1 MTEKVKLGII
11 GYGAE
16 GGMYANFFK
25 SNDERLDQN
34 VIELAAICDNDPAKK
49 EKVAQDFPE
58 LPFFDNYKD
67 MLASGVVN
75 AVVTTVPHYE
85 HVEMGIDALNR
96 GIHLLGEKP
105 AGVYVK
111 EVNRLI
117 EAADANPETTF
128 AIFFN
133 QRTNPLYRRV
143 KQLMDEKAIGDLQ
156 RATWT
161 ITTWWRPQGY
171 YNQSAW
177 RATWGGEGGGVLVN
191 QAPHQLDLLQWI
203 CGKPE
208 KVFAKMVYGAGRDI
222 VVENE
227 VNALLDF
234 GNGATGSFIT
244 CTNDLIGTDRFEI
257 QGSQGK
263 IVVEGSKKLIIK
275 KLVKPEEE
283 LSNSMDMSDVMRLFM
298 GQVNMSDYVEEI
310 VEEFP
315 MVQGQQHIDV
325 LNNFANHVVNGEELL
340 APGKEGI
347 NGVRLANS
355 MHLSDWLG
363 KEVDYNHDA
372 DLYLEELNKRIE
384 EEGKFPTRKAEGE
397 LASK

>member
-1 MTEKVKLGII
+1 MKMTEKVKLGII

-16 GGMYANFFK
+16 GGMYAGFFK
-25 SNDERLDQN
+25 NNDERLNDN
-34 VIELAAICDNDPAKK
+34 IELAAVCDNDPAKK
-49 EKVAQDFPE
+49 AKVAEDFPG
-58 LPFFDNYKD
+58 LPFFDNYLD
-67 MLASGVVN
+67 LLESGIVN
-75 AVVTTVPHYE
+75 AIVTTVPHYD
-85 HVEMGIDALNR
+85 HCVMGIAALER

-105 AGVYVK
+105 AGVYTKDV
-111 EVNRLI
+111 ERLI
-117 EAADANPETTF
+117 ETSKKHPETTF

-156 RATWT
+156 RATWI

-208 KVFAKMVYGAGRDI
+208 KVYAKLQYGAGRDI

-244 CTNDLIGTDRFEI
+244 CTNDIVGTDRFEI
-257 QGSQGK
+257 FGTKGK
-263 IVVEGSKKLIIK
+263 IIVEDSKKLI
-275 KLVKPEEE
+275 VKQLTAPEAD
-283 LSNSMDMSDVMRLFM
+283 LSENMDMQDVMRLFM
-298 GQVNMSDYVEEI
+298 GQVNMEDYVKVTE
-310 VEEFP
+310 EEFVTP
-315 MVQGQQHIDV
+315 QGLQHISV
-325 LNNFANHVVNGEELL
+325 LNNFADHIVNGEPLL
-340 APGKEGI
+340 ANGEEGI
-347 NGVRLANS
+347 NGVTLANA
-355 MHLSDWLG
+355 MHLSSWLD
-363 KEVDYNHDA
+363 KEVDYNVDG
-372 DLYLEELNKRIE
+372 DLYLAELNKRIA
-384 EEGKFPTRKAEGE
+384 EEGKFEQK
-397 LASK
+397 K

>member
-16 GGMYANFFK
+16 GGMYAGFFK
-25 SNDERLDQN
+25 NNDERLNDN
-34 VIELAAICDNDPAKK
+34 IELAAVCDIDPAKK
-49 EKVAQDFPE
+49 AKVAEDFPG
-58 LPFFDNYKD
+58 LPFFDNYLD
-67 MLASGVVN
+67 LLESGIVN
-75 AVVTTVPHYE
+75 AIVTTVPHYD
-85 HVEMGIDALNR
+85 HCVMGIAALER

-105 AGVYVK
+105 AGVYTKDV
-111 EVNRLI
+111 ERLI
-117 EAADANPETTF
+117 ETSKKHPETTF

-156 RATWT
+156 RATWI

-208 KVFAKMVYGAGRDI
+208 KVYAKLQYGAGRDI

-244 CTNDLIGTDRFEI
+244 CTNDIVGTDRFEI
-257 QGSQGK
+257 FGTKGK
-263 IVVEGSKKLIIK
+263 IIVEDSKKLI
-275 KLVKPEEE
+275 VKQLTAPEAE
-283 LSNSMDMSDVMRLFM
+283 LSENMDMQDVMRLFM
-298 GQVNMSDYVEEI
+298 GQVNMEDYVKVTE
-310 VEEFP
+310 EEFVTP
-315 MVQGQQHIDV
+315 QGLQHISV
-325 LNNFANHVVNGEELL
+325 LNNFADHIVNGEPLL
-340 APGKEGI
+340 ANGEEGI
-347 NGVRLANS
+347 NGVTLANA
-355 MHLSDWLG
+355 MHLSSWLD
-363 KEVDYNHDA
+363 KEVDYNVDG
-372 DLYLEELNKRIE
+372 DLYLAELNKRIA
-384 EEGKFPTRKAEGE
+384 EEGKFEQK
-397 LASK
+397 K

>member
-1 MTEKVKLGII
+1 MVDKVKLGII

-16 GGMYANFFK
+16 GGMYAGFFR
-25 SNDERLDQN
+25 SEDARLNDN
-34 VIELAAICDNDPAKK
+34 IELVAICDNDPAKK
-49 EKVAQDFPE
+49 EKVAADFPG
-58 LPFFDNYKD
+58 LPFFDNYMD
-67 MLASGVVN
+67 MLESGIVN
-75 AVVTTVPHYE
+75 AIVTTVPHYD
-85 HVEMGIDALNR
+85 HCVIGIDALKR

-105 AGVYVK
+105 AGVYTKDV
-111 EVNRLI
+111 ERLI
-117 EAADANPETTF
+117 AAADENPETTF

-133 QRTNPLYRRV
+133 QRTNPLYQKV
-143 KQLMDEKAIGDLQ
+143 KQLMDDKAIGDLQ

-208 KVFAKMVYGAGRDI
+208 KVFAKLQYGVGRNI

-257 QGSQGK
+257 LGTKGK
-263 IVVEGSKKLIIK
+263 IVVEDSKKLI
-275 KLVKPEEE
+275 VKQLTAPEAE
-283 LSNSMDMSDVMRLFM
+283 LSENMDMQDVMRLFM
-298 GQVNMSDYVEEI
+298 GQIDMAKFLTETE
-310 VEEFP
+310 EEFTT
-315 MVQGQQHIDV
+315 VFGQQHIDV
-325 LNNFANHVVNGEELL
+325 LNNFADHVVNGAPLL
-340 APGKEGI
+340 ANGREGI
-347 NGVRLANS
+347 NGVTLANA
-355 MHLSDWLG
+355 MHLSSWLD
-363 KEVDYNHDA
+363 KEVDYNVDG
-372 DLYLEELNKRIE
+372 DLYLAELNKRIA
-384 EEGKFPTRKAEGE
+384 EEGKFETK
-397 LASK
+397 K

>member
-1 MTEKVKLGII
+1 MVDKVKLGII

-16 GGMYANFFK
+16 GGMYAGFFK
-25 SNDERLDQN
+25 NNDERLNDN
-34 VIELAAICDNDPAKK
+34 IELVAICDNDPAKK
-49 EKVAQDFPE
+49 AKVAEDFPG
-58 LPFFDNYKD
+58 LPFFDNYLD
-67 MLASGVVN
+67 LLESGVVN
-75 AVVTTVPHYE
+75 AIVTTVPHYD
-85 HVEMGIDALNR
+85 HCVMGIDALEH

-105 AGVYVK
+105 AGVYTKDV
-111 EVNRLI
+111 ERLI
-117 EAADANPETTF
+117 ETSKKHPETTF

-156 RATWT
+156 RATWI

-208 KVFAKMVYGAGRDI
+208 KVYAKLQYGAGRNI

-244 CTNDLIGTDRFEI
+244 CTNDIVGTDRFEI
-257 QGSQGK
+257 FGTKGK
-263 IVVEGSKKLIIK
+263 IIVEDSKKLI
-275 KLVKPEEE
+275 VKQLTAPEAE
-283 LSNSMDMSDVMRLFM
+283 LSENMDMQDVMRLFM
-298 GQVNMSDYVEEI
+298 GQINMEDYVKVTE
-310 VEEFP
+310 EEFVTP
-315 MVQGQQHIDV
+315 QGLQHISV
-325 LNNFANHVVNGEELL
+325 LNNFADHIVKGEPLLANGE
-340 APGKEGI
+340 EGI
-347 NGVRLANS
+347 NGVTLANA
-355 MHLSDWLG
+355 MHLSSWLD
-363 KEVDYNHDA
+363 KEVDYNVDG
-372 DLYLEELNKRIE
+372 DLYLEELNKRIA
-384 EEGKFPTRKAEGE
+384 EEGKFEQRK
-397 LASK
+397 

>member
-1 MTEKVKLGII
+1 MRMTEKVKLGII

-16 GGMYANFFK
+16 GGMYASFFK
-25 SNDERLDQN
+25 NNDERLNDN
-34 VIELAAICDNDPAKK
+34 IELAAICDNDPAKK
-49 EKVAQDFPE
+49 AKVAADFPE
-58 LPFFDNYKD
+58 LPFFDNYMD
-67 MLASGVVN
+67 LLESGTVN
-75 AVVTTVPHYE
+75 AIVTTVPHYD
-85 HVEMGIDALNR
+85 HCVIGIDALKR

-105 AGVYVK
+105 AGVYTKDV
-111 EVNRLI
+111 ERLI
-117 EAADANPETTF
+117 AAADENPETTF

-156 RATWT
+156 RATWI

-208 KVFAKMVYGAGRDI
+208 KVYAKLQYGAGRNI

-244 CTNDLIGTDRFEI
+244 CTNDIVGTDRFEI
-257 QGSQGK
+257 FGTKGK
-263 IVVEGSKKLIIK
+263 IIVEDSKKLI
-275 KLVKPEEE
+275 VKQLTAPEAE
-283 LSNSMDMSDVMRLFM
+283 LSENMDMQDVMKLFM
-298 GQVNMSDYVEEI
+298 GQINMADYVTVTE
-310 VEEFP
+310 EEFETP
-315 MVQGQQHIDV
+315 QGLQHISV
-325 LNNFANHVVNGEELL
+325 LNNFADHVVKGEPLL
-340 APGKEGI
+340 ANGREGI
-347 NGVRLANS
+347 NGVTLANA
-355 MHLSDWLG
+355 MHLSSWLD
-363 KEVDYNHDA
+363 KEVDYSVDG
-372 DLYLEELNKRIE
+372 DLYLAELNKRIT
-384 EEGKFPTRKAEGE
+384 EEGKFETK
-397 LASK
+397 K

>member
-16 GGMYANFFK
+16 GGMYAGFFK
-25 SNDERLDQN
+25 NNDERLNDN
-34 VIELAAICDNDPAKK
+34 IELVAVCDNDPAKK
-49 EKVAQDFPE
+49 AKVAEDFPG
-58 LPFFDNYKD
+58 LPFFDNYLD
-67 MLASGVVN
+67 LLESGIVN
-75 AVVTTVPHYE
+75 AIVTTVPHYD
-85 HVEMGIDALNR
+85 HCVMGIAALER

-105 AGVYVK
+105 AGVYTKDV
-111 EVNRLI
+111 ERLI
-117 EAADANPETTF
+117 ETSKKHPETTF

-156 RATWT
+156 RATWI

-208 KVFAKMVYGAGRDI
+208 KVYAKLQYGAGRNI

-244 CTNDLIGTDRFEI
+244 CTNDIVGTDRFEI
-257 QGSQGK
+257 FGTKGK
-263 IVVEGSKKLIIK
+263 IIVEDSKKLI
-275 KLVKPEEE
+275 VKQLTAPEAE
-283 LSNSMDMSDVMRLFM
+283 LSENMDMQDVMRLFM
-298 GQVNMSDYVEEI
+298 GQVNMEDYVKVTE
-310 VEEFP
+310 EEFVTP
-315 MVQGQQHIDV
+315 QGLQHISV
-325 LNNFANHVVNGEELL
+325 LNNFADHIVNGEPLL
-340 APGKEGI
+340 ANGEEGI
-347 NGVRLANS
+347 NGVTLANA
-355 MHLSDWLG
+355 MHLSSWLD
-363 KEVDYNHDA
+363 KEVDYNVDG
-372 DLYLEELNKRIE
+372 DLYLAELNKRIA
-384 EEGKFPTRKAEGE
+384 EEGKFEQK
-397 LASK
+397 K

>member
-1 MTEKVKLGII
+1 MKMTEKVKLGII

-16 GGMYANFFK
+16 GGMYAGFFK
-25 SNDERLDQN
+25 NNDERLNDN
-34 VIELAAICDNDPAKK
+34 IELAAVCDNDPAKK
-49 EKVAQDFPE
+49 AKVAEDFPG
-58 LPFFDNYKD
+58 LPFFDNYLD
-67 MLASGVVN
+67 LLESGIVN
-75 AVVTTVPHYE
+75 AIVTTVPHYD
-85 HVEMGIDALNR
+85 HCVMGIAALER

-105 AGVYVK
+105 AGVYTKDV
-111 EVNRLI
+111 ERLI
-117 EAADANPETTF
+117 ETSKKHPETTF

-156 RATWT
+156 RATWI

-208 KVFAKMVYGAGRDI
+208 KVYAKLQYGAGRNI

-244 CTNDLIGTDRFEI
+244 CTNDIVGTDRFEI
-257 QGSQGK
+257 FGTKGK
-263 IVVEGSKKLIIK
+263 IIVEDSKKLI
-275 KLVKPEEE
+275 VKQLTAPEAE
-283 LSNSMDMSDVMRLFM
+283 LSENMDMQDVMRLFM
-298 GQVNMSDYVEEI
+298 GQVNMEDYVKVTE
-310 VEEFP
+310 EEFVTP
-315 MVQGQQHIDV
+315 QGLQHISV
-325 LNNFANHVVNGEELL
+325 LNNFADHTVNGEPLL
-340 APGKEGI
+340 ANGEEGI
-347 NGVRLANS
+347 NGVTLANA
-355 MHLSDWLG
+355 MHLSSWLD
-363 KEVDYNHDA
+363 KEVDYNVDG
-372 DLYLEELNKRIE
+372 DLYLAELNKRIA
-384 EEGKFPTRKAEGE
+384 EEGKFEQK
-397 LASK
+397 K

>member
-1 MTEKVKLGII
+1 MVDKVKLGII

-16 GGMYANFFK
+16 GGMYAGFFK
-25 SNDERLDQN
+25 NNDERLNDN
-34 VIELAAICDNDPAKK
+34 IELVAICDNDPAKK
-49 EKVAQDFPE
+49 AKVAEDFPG
-58 LPFFDNYKD
+58 LPFFDNYLD
-67 MLASGVVN
+67 LLESGIVN
-75 AVVTTVPHYE
+75 AIVTTVPHYD
-85 HVEMGIDALNR
+85 HCVMGIAALER

-105 AGVYVK
+105 AGVYTKDV
-111 EVNRLI
+111 ERLI
-117 EAADANPETTF
+117 ETSKKHPETTF

-156 RATWT
+156 RATWI

-208 KVFAKMVYGAGRDI
+208 KVYAKLQYGAGRNI

-244 CTNDLIGTDRFEI
+244 CTNDIVGTDRFEI
-257 QGSQGK
+257 FGTKGK
-263 IVVEGSKKLIIK
+263 IIVEDSKKLI
-275 KLVKPEEE
+275 VKQLTAPEAE
-283 LSNSMDMSDVMRLFM
+283 LSENMDMQDVMRLFM
-298 GQVNMSDYVEEI
+298 GQINMEDYVKVTE
-310 VEEFP
+310 EEFVTP
-315 MVQGQQHIDV
+315 QGLQHISV
-325 LNNFANHVVNGEELL
+325 LNNFADHIVNGEPLL
-340 APGKEGI
+340 ANGEEGI
-347 NGVRLANS
+347 NGVTLANA
-355 MHLSDWLG
+355 MHLSSWLD
-363 KEVDYNHDA
+363 KEVDYNVDG
-372 DLYLEELNKRIE
+372 DLYLAELNKRIA
-384 EEGKFPTRKAEGE
+384 EEGKFETRK
-397 LASK
+397 

>member
-1 MTEKVKLGII
+1 MKMTEKVKLGII

-16 GGMYANFFK
+16 GGMYAGFFK
-25 SNDERLDQN
+25 NNDERLNDN
-34 VIELAAICDNDPAKK
+34 IELAAICDNDPAKK
-49 EKVAQDFPE
+49 AKVAEDFPG
-58 LPFFDNYKD
+58 LPFFDNYLD
-67 MLASGVVN
+67 LLESGIVN
-75 AVVTTVPHYE
+75 AIVTTVPHYD
-85 HVEMGIDALNR
+85 HCVMGIDALER

-105 AGVYVK
+105 AGVYTKDV
-111 EVNRLI
+111 ERLI
-117 EAADANPETTF
+117 ETSKKHPETTF

-156 RATWT
+156 RATWI

-208 KVFAKMVYGAGRDI
+208 KVYAKLQYGAGRNI

-244 CTNDLIGTDRFEI
+244 CTNDIVGTDRFEI
-257 QGSQGK
+257 FGTKGK
-263 IVVEGSKKLIIK
+263 IIVEDSKKLI
-275 KLVKPEEE
+275 VKQLTAPEAE
-283 LSNSMDMSDVMRLFM
+283 LSENMDMQDVMRLFM
-298 GQVNMSDYVEEI
+298 GQINMEDYVKVTE
-310 VEEFP
+310 EEFVTP
-315 MVQGQQHIDV
+315 QGLQHISV
-325 LNNFANHVVNGEELL
+325 LNNFADHIVKGEPLLANGE
-340 APGKEGI
+340 EGI
-347 NGVRLANS
+347 NGVTLANA
-355 MHLSDWLG
+355 MHLSSWLD
-363 KEVDYNHDA
+363 KEVDYNVDG
-372 DLYLEELNKRIE
+372 DLYLAELNKRIA
-384 EEGKFPTRKAEGE
+384 EEGKFEQK
-397 LASK
+397 K

>member
-1 MTEKVKLGII
+1 MRMTEKVKLGII

-16 GGMYANFFK
+16 GGMYASFFK
-25 SNDERLDQN
+25 NNDERLNDN
-34 VIELAAICDNDPAKK
+34 IELAAICDNDPAKK
-49 EKVAQDFPE
+49 AKVAADFPE
-58 LPFFDNYKD
+58 LPFFDNYMD
-67 MLASGVVN
+67 LLESGTVN
-75 AVVTTVPHYE
+75 AIVTTVPHYD
-85 HVEMGIDALNR
+85 HCVIGIDALKR

-105 AGVYVK
+105 AGVYTKDV
-111 EVNRLI
+111 ERLI
-117 EAADANPETTF
+117 AAADENPETTF

-156 RATWT
+156 RATWI

-208 KVFAKMVYGAGRDI
+208 KVYAKLQYGAGRNI

-244 CTNDLIGTDRFEI
+244 CTNDIVGTDRFEI
-257 QGSQGK
+257 FGTKGK
-263 IVVEGSKKLIIK
+263 IIVEDSKKLI
-275 KLVKPEEE
+275 VKQLTAPEAE
-283 LSNSMDMSDVMRLFM
+283 LSENMDMQDVMKLFM
-298 GQVNMSDYVEEI
+298 GQINMADYVTVTE
-310 VEEFP
+310 EEFETP
-315 MVQGQQHIDV
+315 QGLQHISV
-325 LNNFANHVVNGEELL
+325 LNNFADHVVKGEPLL
-340 APGKEGI
+340 ANGREGI
-347 NGVRLANS
+347 NGVTLANA
-355 MHLSDWLG
+355 MHLSSWLD
-363 KEVDYNHDA
+363 KEVDYNVDG
-372 DLYLEELNKRIE
+372 DLYLAELNKRIA
-384 EEGKFPTRKAEGE
+384 EEGKFETK
-397 LASK
+397 K

>member
-16 GGMYANFFK
+16 GGMYAGFFK
-25 SNDERLDQN
+25 NNDERLNDN
-34 VIELAAICDNDPAKK
+34 IELAAICDNDPAKK
-49 EKVAQDFPE
+49 AKVAEDFPG
-58 LPFFDNYKD
+58 LPFFDNYLD
-67 MLASGVVN
+67 LLESGIVN
-75 AVVTTVPHYE
+75 AIVTTVPHYD
-85 HVEMGIDALNR
+85 HCVMGIAALER

-105 AGVYVK
+105 AGVYTKDV
-111 EVNRLI
+111 ERLI
-117 EAADANPETTF
+117 ETSKKHPETTF

-156 RATWT
+156 RATWI

-208 KVFAKMVYGAGRDI
+208 KVYAKLQYGAGRNI

-244 CTNDLIGTDRFEI
+244 CTNDIVGTDRFEI
-257 QGSQGK
+257 FGTKGK
-263 IVVEGSKKLIIK
+263 IIVEDSKKLI
-275 KLVKPEEE
+275 VKQLTAPEAE
-283 LSNSMDMSDVMRLFM
+283 LSENMDMQDVMRLFM
-298 GQVNMSDYVEEI
+298 GQINMEDYVKVTE
-310 VEEFP
+310 EEFVTP
-315 MVQGQQHIDV
+315 QGLQHISV
-325 LNNFANHVVNGEELL
+325 LNNFADHIVNGEPLL
-340 APGKEGI
+340 ANGEEGI
-347 NGVRLANS
+347 NGVTLANA
-355 MHLSDWLG
+355 MHLSSWLD
-363 KEVDYNHDA
+363 KEVDYNVDG
-372 DLYLEELNKRIE
+372 DLYLAELNKRIA
-384 EEGKFPTRKAEGE
+384 EEGKFEQRK
-397 LASK
+397 

>member
-16 GGMYANFFK
+16 GGMYAGFFK
-25 SNDERLDQN
+25 NNDERLNDN
-34 VIELAAICDNDPAKK
+34 IELAAVCDIDPAKK
-49 EKVAQDFPE
+49 AKVAEDFPG
-58 LPFFDNYKD
+58 LPFFDNYLD
-67 MLASGVVN
+67 LLESGIVN
-75 AVVTTVPHYE
+75 AIVTTVPHYD
-85 HVEMGIDALNR
+85 HCVLGIAALER

-105 AGVYVK
+105 AGVYTKDV
-111 EVNRLI
+111 ERLI
-117 EAADANPETTF
+117 ETSKKHPETTF

-156 RATWT
+156 RATWI

-208 KVFAKMVYGAGRDI
+208 KVYAKLQYGAGRNI

-244 CTNDLIGTDRFEI
+244 CTNDIVGTDRFEI
-257 QGSQGK
+257 FGTKGK
-263 IVVEGSKKLIIK
+263 IIVEDSKKLI
-275 KLVKPEEE
+275 VKQLTAPEAE
-283 LSNSMDMSDVMRLFM
+283 LSENMDMQDVMRLFM
-298 GQVNMSDYVEEI
+298 GQVNMEDYVKVTE
-310 VEEFP
+310 EEFVTP
-315 MVQGQQHIDV
+315 QGLQHISV
-325 LNNFANHVVNGEELL
+325 LNNFADHIVNGEPLL
-340 APGKEGI
+340 ANGEEGI
-347 NGVRLANS
+347 NGVTLANA
-355 MHLSDWLG
+355 MHLSSWLD
-363 KEVDYNHDA
+363 KEVDYNVDG
-372 DLYLEELNKRIE
+372 DLYLAELNKRIA
-384 EEGKFPTRKAEGE
+384 EEGKFEQK
-397 LASK
+397 K

>member
-16 GGMYANFFK
+16 GGMYAGFFK
-25 SNDERLDQN
+25 NNDERLNDN
-34 VIELAAICDNDPAKK
+34 IELAAICDNDPAKK
-49 EKVAQDFPE
+49 AKIAEDFPG
-58 LPFFDNYKD
+58 LPFFDNYLD
-67 MLASGVVN
+67 LLESGIVN
-75 AVVTTVPHYE
+75 AIVTTVPHYD
-85 HVEMGIDALNR
+85 HCVMGIAALER

-105 AGVYVK
+105 AGVYTKDV
-111 EVNRLI
+111 ERLI
-117 EAADANPETTF
+117 ETSKKYPETTF

-156 RATWT
+156 RATWI

-208 KVFAKMVYGAGRDI
+208 KVYAKLQYGAGRKI

-244 CTNDLIGTDRFEI
+244 CTNDIVGTDRFEI
-257 QGSQGK
+257 FGTKGK
-263 IVVEGSKKLIIK
+263 IIVEDSKKLI
-275 KLVKPEEE
+275 VKQLTAPEAE
-283 LSNSMDMSDVMRLFM
+283 LSENMDMQDVMRLFM
-298 GQVNMSDYVEEI
+298 GQINMEDYVKVTE
-310 VEEFP
+310 EEFVTP
-315 MVQGQQHIDV
+315 QGLQHISV
-325 LNNFANHVVNGEELL
+325 LNNFADHIVNGEPLL
-340 APGKEGI
+340 ANGEEGI
-347 NGVRLANS
+347 NGVTLANA
-355 MHLSDWLG
+355 MHLSSWLD
-363 KEVDYNHDA
+363 KEVDYNVDG
-372 DLYLEELNKRIE
+372 DLYLAELNKRIA
-384 EEGKFPTRKAEGE
+384 EEGKFEQRK
-397 LASK
+397 

>member
-1 MTEKVKLGII
+1 MKMTEKVKLGII

-16 GGMYANFFK
+16 GGMYAGFFK
-25 SNDERLDQN
+25 NNDERLNDN
-34 VIELAAICDNDPAKK
+34 IELAAVCDIDPAKK
-49 EKVAQDFPE
+49 AKVAEDFPG
-58 LPFFDNYKD
+58 LPFFDNYLD
-67 MLASGVVN
+67 LLESGIVN
-75 AVVTTVPHYE
+75 AIVTTVPHYD
-85 HVEMGIDALNR
+85 HCVMGIAALER

-105 AGVYVK
+105 AGVYTKDV
-111 EVNRLI
+111 ERLI
-117 EAADANPETTF
+117 ETSKKHPETTF

-156 RATWT
+156 RATWI

-208 KVFAKMVYGAGRDI
+208 KVYAKLQYGAGRNI

-244 CTNDLIGTDRFEI
+244 CTNDIVGTDRFEI
-257 QGSQGK
+257 FGTKGK
-263 IVVEGSKKLIIK
+263 IIVEDSKKLI
-275 KLVKPEEE
+275 VKQLTAPEAE
-283 LSNSMDMSDVMRLFM
+283 LSENMDMQDVMRLFM
-298 GQVNMSDYVEEI
+298 GQVNMEDYVKVTE
-310 VEEFP
+310 EEFVTP
-315 MVQGQQHIDV
+315 QGLQHISV
-325 LNNFANHVVNGEELL
+325 LNNFADHTVNGEPLL
-340 APGKEGI
+340 ANGEEGI
-347 NGVRLANS
+347 NGVTLANA
-355 MHLSDWLG
+355 MHLSSWLD
-363 KEVDYNHDA
+363 KEVDYNVDG
-372 DLYLEELNKRIE
+372 DLYLAELNKRIA
-384 EEGKFPTRKAEGE
+384 EEGKFEQK
-397 LASK
+397 K

>member
-1 MTEKVKLGII
+1 MMKMTEKVKLGII

-16 GGMYANFFK
+16 GGMYAGFFK
-25 SNDERLDQN
+25 NNDERLNDN
-34 VIELAAICDNDPAKK
+34 IELAAICDNDPAKK
-49 EKVAQDFPE
+49 AKVAEDFPG
-58 LPFFDNYKD
+58 LPFFDNYLD
-67 MLASGVVN
+67 LLESGVVN
-75 AVVTTVPHYE
+75 AIVTTVPHYD
-85 HVEMGIDALNR
+85 HCVMGIDALER

-105 AGVYVK
+105 AGVYTKDV
-111 EVNRLI
+111 ERLI
-117 EAADANPETTF
+117 ETSKKHPETTF

-156 RATWT
+156 RATWI

-208 KVFAKMVYGAGRDI
+208 KVYAKLQYGAGRNI

-244 CTNDLIGTDRFEI
+244 CTNDIVGTDRFEI
-257 QGSQGK
+257 FGTKGK
-263 IVVEGSKKLIIK
+263 IIVEDSKKLI
-275 KLVKPEEE
+275 VKQLTAPEAE
-283 LSNSMDMSDVMRLFM
+283 LSENMDMQDVMRLFM
-298 GQVNMSDYVEEI
+298 GQINMEDYVKVTE
-310 VEEFP
+310 EEFVTP
-315 MVQGQQHIDV
+315 QGLQHISV
-325 LNNFANHVVNGEELL
+325 LNNFADHIVKGEPLLANGE
-340 APGKEGI
+340 EGI
-347 NGVRLANS
+347 NGVTLANA
-355 MHLSDWLG
+355 MHLSSWLD
-363 KEVDYNHDA
+363 KEVDYNVDG
-372 DLYLEELNKRIE
+372 DLYLEELNKRIA
-384 EEGKFPTRKAEGE
+384 EEGKFEQRK
-397 LASK
+397 

>member
-1 MTEKVKLGII
+1 MKMTEKVKLGII

-16 GGMYANFFK
+16 GGMYAGFFK
-25 SNDERLDQN
+25 NNDERLNDN
-34 VIELAAICDNDPAKK
+34 IELAAVCDNDPAKK
-49 EKVAQDFPE
+49 AKVAEDFPG
-58 LPFFDNYKD
+58 LPFFDNYLD
-67 MLASGVVN
+67 LLESGIVN
-75 AVVTTVPHYE
+75 AIVTTVPHYD
-85 HVEMGIDALNR
+85 HCVMGIAALER

-105 AGVYVK
+105 AGVYTKDV
-111 EVNRLI
+111 ERLI
-117 EAADANPETTF
+117 ETSKKHRETTF

-156 RATWT
+156 RATWI

-208 KVFAKMVYGAGRDI
+208 KVYAKLQYGAGRNI

-244 CTNDLIGTDRFEI
+244 CTNDIVGTDRFEI
-257 QGSQGK
+257 FGTKGK
-263 IVVEGSKKLIIK
+263 IIVEDSKKLI
-275 KLVKPEEE
+275 VKQLTAPEAE
-283 LSNSMDMSDVMRLFM
+283 LSENMDMQDVMRLFM
-298 GQVNMSDYVEEI
+298 GQVNMEDYVKVTE
-310 VEEFP
+310 EEFVTP
-315 MVQGQQHIDV
+315 QGLQHISV
-325 LNNFANHVVNGEELL
+325 LNNFADHIVNGEPLL
-340 APGKEGI
+340 ANGEEGI
-347 NGVRLANS
+347 NGVTLANA
-355 MHLSDWLG
+355 MHLSSWLD
-363 KEVDYNHDA
+363 KEVDYNVDG
-372 DLYLEELNKRIE
+372 DLYLAELNKRIA
-384 EEGKFPTRKAEGE
+384 EEGKFEQK
-397 LASK
+397 K

>member
-16 GGMYANFFK
+16 GGMYASFFRNK
-25 SNDERLDQN
+25 DERLNDN
-34 VIELAAICDNDPAKK
+34 IELAAICDNDPAKK
-49 EKVAQDFPE
+49 AKVAEDFPG
-58 LPFFDNYKD
+58 LPFFDNYLD
-67 MLASGVVN
+67 LLESGVVN
-75 AVVTTVPHYE
+75 AIVTTVPHYD
-85 HVEMGIDALNR
+85 HCVMGIAALER

-105 AGVYVK
+105 AGVYTKDV
-111 EVNRLI
+111 ERLI
-117 EAADANPETTF
+117 ETSKQHPETTF

-156 RATWT
+156 RATWI

-208 KVFAKMVYGAGRDI
+208 KVYAKLQYGAGRNI

-244 CTNDLIGTDRFEI
+244 CTNDIVGTDRFEI
-257 QGSQGK
+257 FGTKGK
-263 IVVEGSKKLIIK
+263 IIVEDSKKLI
-275 KLVKPEEE
+275 VKQLTAPEAE
-283 LSNSMDMSDVMRLFM
+283 LSENMDMQDVMKLFM
-298 GQVNMSDYVEEI
+298 GQINMADYVTVTE
-310 VEEFP
+310 EEFVTP
-315 MVQGQQHIDV
+315 QGLQHISV
-325 LNNFANHVVNGEELL
+325 LNNFADHIVNGEPLL
-340 APGKEGI
+340 ANGEEGI
-347 NGVRLANS
+347 NGVTLANA
-355 MHLSDWLG
+355 MHLSSWLD
-363 KEVDYNHDA
+363 KEVDYNVDG
-372 DLYLEELNKRIE
+372 DLYLAELNKRIA
-384 EEGKFPTRKAEGE
+384 EEGKFETRK
-397 LASK
+397 

>member
-16 GGMYANFFK
+16 GGMYAGFFK
-25 SNDERLDQN
+25 NNDERLNDN
-34 VIELAAICDNDPAKK
+34 IELAAVCDNDPAKK
-49 EKVAQDFPE
+49 AKVAEDFPG
-58 LPFFDNYKD
+58 LPFFDNYLD
-67 MLASGVVN
+67 LLESGIVN
-75 AVVTTVPHYE
+75 AIVTTVPHYD
-85 HVEMGIDALNR
+85 HCVMGIAALER

-105 AGVYVK
+105 AGVYTKDV
-111 EVNRLI
+111 ERLI
-117 EAADANPETTF
+117 ETSKKHPETTF

-156 RATWT
+156 RATWI

-208 KVFAKMVYGAGRDI
+208 KVYAKLQYGAGRDI

-244 CTNDLIGTDRFEI
+244 CTNDIVGTDRFEI
-257 QGSQGK
+257 FGTKGK
-263 IVVEGSKKLIIK
+263 IIVEDSKKLI
-275 KLVKPEEE
+275 VKQLTAPEAE
-283 LSNSMDMSDVMRLFM
+283 LSENMDMQDVMRLFM
-298 GQVNMSDYVEEI
+298 GQVNMEDYVKDTE
-310 VEEFP
+310 EEFVTP
-315 MVQGQQHIDV
+315 QGLQHISV
-325 LNNFANHVVNGEELL
+325 LNNFADHIVNGEPLL
-340 APGKEGI
+340 ANGEEGI
-347 NGVRLANS
+347 NGVTLANA
-355 MHLSDWLG
+355 MHLSSWLD
-363 KEVDYNHDA
+363 KEVDYNVDG
-372 DLYLEELNKRIE
+372 DLYLAELNKRIA
-384 EEGKFPTRKAEGE
+384 EEGKFEQK
-397 LASK
+397 K

>member
-1 MTEKVKLGII
+1 MKMTEKVKLGII

-16 GGMYANFFK
+16 GGMYAGFFK
-25 SNDERLDQN
+25 NNDERLNDN
-34 VIELAAICDNDPAKK
+34 IELAAVCDIDPAKK
-49 EKVAQDFPE
+49 AKVAEDFPG
-58 LPFFDNYKD
+58 LPFFDNYLD
-67 MLASGVVN
+67 LLESGIVN
-75 AVVTTVPHYE
+75 AIVTTVPHYD
-85 HVEMGIDALNR
+85 HCVMGIAALER

-105 AGVYVK
+105 AGVYTKDV
-111 EVNRLI
+111 ERLI
-117 EAADANPETTF
+117 ETSKKHPETTF

-156 RATWT
+156 RATWI

-208 KVFAKMVYGAGRDI
+208 KIYAKLQYGAGRNI

-244 CTNDLIGTDRFEI
+244 CTNDIVGTDRFEI
-257 QGSQGK
+257 FGTKGK
-263 IVVEGSKKLIIK
+263 IIVEDSKKLI
-275 KLVKPEEE
+275 VKQLTAPEAE
-283 LSNSMDMSDVMRLFM
+283 LSENMDMQDVMRLFM
-298 GQVNMSDYVEEI
+298 GQVNMEDYVKVTE
-310 VEEFP
+310 EEFVTP
-315 MVQGQQHIDV
+315 QGLQHISV
-325 LNNFANHVVNGEELL
+325 LNNFADHIVNGEPLL
-340 APGKEGI
+340 ANGEEGI
-347 NGVRLANS
+347 NGVTLANA
-355 MHLSDWLG
+355 MHLSSWLD
-363 KEVDYNHDA
+363 KEVDYSVDG
-372 DLYLEELNKRIE
+372 DLYLAELNKRIA
-384 EEGKFPTRKAEGE
+384 EEGKFEQK
-397 LASK
+397 K

>member
-16 GGMYANFFK
+16 GGMYAGFFAK
-25 SNDERLDQN
+25 NDERLDQN

-58 LPFFDNYKD
+58 LPFFDSYLD
-67 MLASGVVN
+67 MLESGVVN
-75 AVVTTVPHYE
+75 AIVTTVPHYE
-85 HVEMGIDALNR
+85 HVKMGMDALKY

-105 AGVYVK
+105 AGVYTK
-111 EVNRLI
+111 EVERLI
-117 EAADANPETTF
+117 AASKEYSDTTF

-143 KQLMDEKAIGDLQ
+143 KELMDNKEIGDLQ
-156 RATWT
+156 RATWI

-171 YNQSAW
+171 YNQSNW

-208 KVFAKMVYGAGRDI
+208 KVTAKLQYGAGRDI

-234 GNGATGSFIT
+234 GNGVTGSFIT
-244 CTNDLIGTDRFEI
+244 CTHDMIGTDRFEI
-257 QGSQGK
+257 FGSKGK
-263 IVVEGSKKLIIK
+263 IVVEDSKRLTVK
-275 KLVKPEEE
+275 KLVKAEEE
-283 LSNSMDMSDVMRLFM
+283 LSETMSMEDVVKLFM
-298 GQVNMSDYVEEI
+298 GQMNMSDYVEET
-310 VEEFP
+310 VEEFETV
-315 MVQGQQHIDV
+315 MGQQHIDV
-325 LNNFANHVVNGEELL
+325 LNNFANHIVNGEELL
-340 APGKEGI
+340 APGEDGI

-355 MHLSDWLG
+355 IHLSSWLD
-363 KEVDYNHDA
+363 KEVDYNHDK
-372 DLYLEELNKRIE
+372 DLYLEELNKRIV
-384 EEGKFPTRKAEGE
+384 EEGKFETKA
-397 LASK
+397 

>member
-16 GGMYANFFK
+16 GGMYASFFK
-25 SNDERLDQN
+25 NNDERLNDN
-34 VIELAAICDNDPAKK
+34 IELAAICDNDPAKK
-49 EKVAQDFPE
+49 AKVAADFPE
-58 LPFFDNYKD
+58 LPFFDNYMD
-67 MLASGVVN
+67 LLESGTVN
-75 AVVTTVPHYE
+75 AIVTTVPHYD
-85 HVEMGIDALNR
+85 HCVIGIDALKR

-105 AGVYVK
+105 AGVYTKDV
-111 EVNRLI
+111 ERLI
-117 EAADANPETTF
+117 AAADENPETTF

-156 RATWT
+156 RATWI

-208 KVFAKMVYGAGRDI
+208 KVYAKLQYGAGRNI

-244 CTNDLIGTDRFEI
+244 CTNDIVGTDRFEI
-257 QGSQGK
+257 FGTKGK
-263 IVVEGSKKLIIK
+263 IIVEDSKKLI
-275 KLVKPEEE
+275 VKQLTAPEAE
-283 LSNSMDMSDVMRLFM
+283 LSENMDMQDVMKLFM
-298 GQVNMSDYVEEI
+298 GQINMADYVTVTE
-310 VEEFP
+310 EEFETP
-315 MVQGQQHIDV
+315 QGLQHISV
-325 LNNFANHVVNGEELL
+325 LNNFADHVVKGEPLL
-340 APGKEGI
+340 ANGREGI
-347 NGVRLANS
+347 NGVTLANA
-355 MHLSDWLG
+355 MHLSSWLD
-363 KEVDYNHDA
+363 KEVDYSVDG
-372 DLYLEELNKRIE
+372 DLYLAELNKRIA
-384 EEGKFPTRKAEGE
+384 EEGKFETK
-397 LASK
+397 K

>member
-1 MTEKVKLGII
+1 MKMTEKVKLGII

-16 GGMYANFFK
+16 GGMYAGFFK
-25 SNDERLDQN
+25 NNDERLNDN
-34 VIELAAICDNDPAKK
+34 IELAAVCDIDPAKK
-49 EKVAQDFPE
+49 AKVAEDFPG
-58 LPFFDNYKD
+58 LPFFDNYLD
-67 MLASGVVN
+67 LLESGIVN
-75 AVVTTVPHYE
+75 AIVTTVPHYD
-85 HVEMGIDALNR
+85 HCVMGIAALER

-105 AGVYVK
+105 AGVYTKDV
-111 EVNRLI
+111 ERLI
-117 EAADANPETTF
+117 ETSKKHPETTF

-156 RATWT
+156 RATWI

-208 KVFAKMVYGAGRDI
+208 KVYAKLQYGAGRNI

-244 CTNDLIGTDRFEI
+244 CTNDIVGTDRFEI
-257 QGSQGK
+257 FGTKGK
-263 IVVEGSKKLIIK
+263 IIVEDSKKLI
-275 KLVKPEEE
+275 VKQLTAPEAE
-283 LSNSMDMSDVMRLFM
+283 LSENMDMQDVMRLFM
-298 GQVNMSDYVEEI
+298 GQVNMEDYVKVTE
-310 VEEFP
+310 EEFVMP
-315 MVQGQQHIDV
+315 QGLQHISV
-325 LNNFANHVVNGEELL
+325 LNNFADHIVNGEPLL
-340 APGKEGI
+340 ANGEEGI
-347 NGVRLANS
+347 NGVTLANA
-355 MHLSDWLG
+355 MHLSSWLD
-363 KEVDYNHDA
+363 KEVDYNVDG
-372 DLYLEELNKRIE
+372 DLYLAELNKRIV
-384 EEGKFPTRKAEGE
+384 EEGKFEQK
-397 LASK
+397 K

>member
-16 GGMYANFFK
+16 GGMYAGFFK
-25 SNDERLDQN
+25 NNDERLNDN
-34 VIELAAICDNDPAKK
+34 IELAAICDNDPAKK
-49 EKVAQDFPE
+49 AKVAEDFPG
-58 LPFFDNYKD
+58 LPFFDNYLD
-67 MLASGVVN
+67 LLESGVVN
-75 AVVTTVPHYE
+75 AIVTTVPHYE
-85 HVEMGIDALNR
+85 HCVMGIAALER

-105 AGVYVK
+105 AGVYTKDV
-111 EVNRLI
+111 ERLI
-117 EAADANPETTF
+117 ETSKKHPETTF

-133 QRTNPLYRRV
+133 QRTNPLYRKV

-156 RATWT
+156 RATWI

-208 KVFAKMVYGAGRDI
+208 KVYAKLQYGAGRNI

-244 CTNDLIGTDRFEI
+244 CTNDIVGTDRFEI
-257 QGSQGK
+257 FGTKGK
-263 IVVEGSKKLIIK
+263 IIVEDSKKLI
-275 KLVKPEEE
+275 VKQLTAPEAE
-283 LSNSMDMSDVMRLFM
+283 LSENMDMQDVMRLFM
-298 GQVNMSDYVEEI
+298 GQVNMEDYVKVTE
-310 VEEFP
+310 EEFVTP
-315 MVQGQQHIDV
+315 QGLQHISV
-325 LNNFANHVVNGEELL
+325 LNNFADHIVDGEPLLANGE
-340 APGKEGI
+340 EGI
-347 NGVRLANS
+347 NGVTLANA
-355 MHLSDWLG
+355 MHLSSWLD
-363 KEVDYNHDA
+363 KEVDYNVDG
-372 DLYLEELNKRIE
+372 DLYLEELNKRIA
-384 EEGKFPTRKAEGE
+384 EEGKFETK
-397 LASK
+397 K

>member
-1 MTEKVKLGII
+1 MVDKVKLGII

-16 GGMYANFFK
+16 GGMYAGFFK
-25 SNDERLDQN
+25 NNDERLNDN
-34 VIELAAICDNDPAKK
+34 IELAAICDNDPAKK
-49 EKVAQDFPE
+49 AKVAEDFPG
-58 LPFFDNYKD
+58 LPFFDNYLD
-67 MLASGVVN
+67 LLESGIVN
-75 AVVTTVPHYE
+75 AIVTTVPHYD
-85 HVEMGIDALNR
+85 HCVMGIAALER

-105 AGVYVK
+105 AGVYTKDV
-111 EVNRLI
+111 ERLI
-117 EAADANPETTF
+117 ETSKKHPETTF

-156 RATWT
+156 RATWI

-208 KVFAKMVYGAGRDI
+208 KVYAKLQYGAGRNI

-244 CTNDLIGTDRFEI
+244 CTNDIVGTDRFEI
-257 QGSQGK
+257 FGTKGK
-263 IVVEGSKKLIIK
+263 IIVEDSKKLI
-275 KLVKPEEE
+275 VKQLTAPEAE
-283 LSNSMDMSDVMRLFM
+283 LSENMDMQDVMRLFM
-298 GQVNMSDYVEEI
+298 GQVNMEDYVKVTE
-310 VEEFP
+310 EEFVTP
-315 MVQGQQHIDV
+315 QGLQHISV
-325 LNNFANHVVNGEELL
+325 LNNFADHIVNGEPLL
-340 APGKEGI
+340 ANGEEGI
-347 NGVRLANS
+347 NGVTLANA
-355 MHLSDWLG
+355 MHLSSWLD
-363 KEVDYNHDA
+363 KEVDYNVDG
-372 DLYLEELNKRIE
+372 DLYLAELNKRIA
-384 EEGKFPTRKAEGE
+384 EEGKFETK
-397 LASK
+397 K

>member
-1 MTEKVKLGII
+1 MKMTEKVKLGII

-16 GGMYANFFK
+16 GGMYAGFFK
-25 SNDERLDQN
+25 NNDERLNDN
-34 VIELAAICDNDPAKK
+34 IELAAICDNDPAKK
-49 EKVAQDFPE
+49 AKVAEDFPG
-58 LPFFDNYKD
+58 LPFFDNYLD
-67 MLASGVVN
+67 LLESGIVN
-75 AVVTTVPHYE
+75 AIVTTVPHYD
-85 HVEMGIDALNR
+85 HCVMGIDALER

-105 AGVYVK
+105 AGVYTKDV
-111 EVNRLI
+111 ERLI
-117 EAADANPETTF
+117 ETSKKHPKTTF

-156 RATWT
+156 RATWI

-208 KVFAKMVYGAGRDI
+208 KVYAKLQYGAGRNI

-244 CTNDLIGTDRFEI
+244 CTNDIVGTDRFEI
-257 QGSQGK
+257 FGTKGK
-263 IVVEGSKKLIIK
+263 IIVEDSKKLI
-275 KLVKPEEE
+275 VKQLTAPEAE
-283 LSNSMDMSDVMRLFM
+283 LSENMDMQDVMRLFM
-298 GQVNMSDYVEEI
+298 GQINMEDYVKVTE
-310 VEEFP
+310 EEFVTP
-315 MVQGQQHIDV
+315 QGLQHISV
-325 LNNFANHVVNGEELL
+325 LNNFADHIVKGEPLLANGE
-340 APGKEGI
+340 EGI
-347 NGVRLANS
+347 NGVTLANA
-355 MHLSDWLG
+355 MHLSSWLD
-363 KEVDYNHDA
+363 KEVDYNVDG
-372 DLYLEELNKRIE
+372 DLYLAELNKRIA
-384 EEGKFPTRKAEGE
+384 EEGKFEQK
-397 LASK
+397 K

>member
-16 GGMYANFFK
+16 GGMYAGFFK
-25 SNDERLDQN
+25 NNDERLNDN
-34 VIELAAICDNDPAKK
+34 IELAAVCDIDPAKK
-49 EKVAQDFPE
+49 AKVAEDFPG
-58 LPFFDNYKD
+58 LPFFDNYLD
-67 MLASGVVN
+67 LLESGIVN
-75 AVVTTVPHYE
+75 AIVTTVPHYD
-85 HVEMGIDALNR
+85 HCVMGIAALER

-105 AGVYVK
+105 AGVYTKDV
-111 EVNRLI
+111 ERLI
-117 EAADANPETTF
+117 ETSKKHPETTF

-143 KQLMDEKAIGDLQ
+143 KQLMDDKAIGDLQ
-156 RATWT
+156 RATWI

-208 KVFAKMVYGAGRDI
+208 KVYAKLQYGAGRDI

-244 CTNDLIGTDRFEI
+244 CTNDIVGTDRFEI
-257 QGSQGK
+257 FGTKGK
-263 IVVEGSKKLIIK
+263 IIVEDSKKLI
-275 KLVKPEEE
+275 VKQLTAPEAE
-283 LSNSMDMSDVMRLFM
+283 LSENMDMQDVMRLFM
-298 GQVNMSDYVEEI
+298 GQVNMEDYVKVTE
-310 VEEFP
+310 EEFVTP
-315 MVQGQQHIDV
+315 QGLQHISV
-325 LNNFANHVVNGEELL
+325 LNNFADHIVNGEPLL
-340 APGKEGI
+340 ANGEEGI
-347 NGVRLANS
+347 NGVTLANA
-355 MHLSDWLG
+355 MHLSSWLD
-363 KEVDYNHDA
+363 KEVDYNVDG
-372 DLYLEELNKRIE
+372 DLYLAELNKRIA
-384 EEGKFPTRKAEGE
+384 EEGKFEQK
-397 LASK
+397 K

>member
-1 MTEKVKLGII
+1 MKMTEKVKLGII

-16 GGMYANFFK
+16 GGMYAGFFK
-25 SNDERLDQN
+25 NNDERLNDN
-34 VIELAAICDNDPAKK
+34 IELAAVCDIDPAKK
-49 EKVAQDFPE
+49 AKVAEDFPG
-58 LPFFDNYKD
+58 LPFFDNYLD
-67 MLASGVVN
+67 LLESGIVN
-75 AVVTTVPHYE
+75 AIVTTVPHYD
-85 HVEMGIDALNR
+85 HCVMGIAALER

-105 AGVYVK
+105 AGVYTKDV
-111 EVNRLI
+111 ERLI
-117 EAADANPETTF
+117 ETSKKHPETTF

-156 RATWT
+156 RATWI

-208 KVFAKMVYGAGRDI
+208 KVYAKLQYGAGRNI

-244 CTNDLIGTDRFEI
+244 CTNDIVGTDRFEI
-257 QGSQGK
+257 FGTKGK
-263 IVVEGSKKLIIK
+263 IIVEDSKKLI
-275 KLVKPEEE
+275 VKQLTAPEAE
-283 LSNSMDMSDVMRLFM
+283 LSENMDMQDVLRLFM
-298 GQVNMSDYVEEI
+298 GQVNMEDYVKVTE
-310 VEEFP
+310 EEFVMP
-315 MVQGQQHIDV
+315 QGLQHISV
-325 LNNFANHVVNGEELL
+325 LNNFADHIVNGEPLL
-340 APGKEGI
+340 ANGEEGI
-347 NGVRLANS
+347 NGVTLANA
-355 MHLSDWLG
+355 MHLSSWLD
-363 KEVDYNHDA
+363 KEVDYNVDG
-372 DLYLEELNKRIE
+372 DLYLAELNKRIV
-384 EEGKFPTRKAEGE
+384 EEGKFEQK
-397 LASK
+397 K